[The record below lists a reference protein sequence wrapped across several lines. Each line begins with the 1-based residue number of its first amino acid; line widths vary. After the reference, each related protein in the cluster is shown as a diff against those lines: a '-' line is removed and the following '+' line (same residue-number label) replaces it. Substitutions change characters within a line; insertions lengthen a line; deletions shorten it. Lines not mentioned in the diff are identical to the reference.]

1 MKKLNLNENFISR
14 IWENPAYYSMLNTIK
29 GETVEIISYGKKN
42 TGSGADYSGAKI
54 KIGGILF
61 TGDVEIHRSEKD
73 WHLHKHQNDGKY
85 NKVILQVVLWNTGN
99 NSGSAESKFAREI
112 PTVIL
117 SEFLQKSIHLIWKE
131 IINNP
136 SPGFRLPCYKKNSQ
150 VSVEEKKIYLD
161 KLGVKR
167 LKQKASRMEQAFFQ
181 SEENFR
187 KRQNWDKALYTFLAE
202 ALGYSKNKEQFLKL
216 AGKVNPEKVK
226 SLNPKLIQMDS
237 LLFNT
242 AGFLNDL
249 YPADDY
255 ISELLSYRDIL
266 GSKIDSPLMDR
277 SDWNFFPLRPPN
289 FPTLRIA
296 YLSGVCIEILYN
308 DFFKR
313 LILCFENSKDP
324 QKDLTKIF
332 QTVPTSDY
340 WQTHYNFGKTKKSVY
355 DVIGASRITDII
367 NNTLLPLFLLY
378 ARRFE
383 KKELITKISDYF
395 LSSKDISGNEIT
407 KAMSGQLDYKLKT
420 ISENQG
426 AIQLHNFYCTSGKCD
441 DCYIGTRVF
450 TEPRVSDYLQ
460 IILY

>member
-1 MKKLNLNENFISR
+1 
-14 IWENPAYYSMLNTIK
+14 
-29 GETVEIISYGKKN
+29 
-42 TGSGADYSGAKI
+42 
-54 KIGGILF
+54 
-61 TGDVEIHRSEKD
+61 
-73 WHLHKHQNDGKY
+73 
-85 NKVILQVVLWNTGN
+85 
-99 NSGSAESKFAREI
+99 
-112 PTVIL
+112 
-117 SEFLQKSIHLIWKE
+117 
-131 IINNP
+131 
-136 SPGFRLPCYKKNSQ
+136 
-150 VSVEEKKIYLD
+150 
-161 KLGVKR
+161 
-167 LKQKASRMEQAFFQ
+167 
-181 SEENFR
+181 
-187 KRQNWDKALYTFLAE
+187 
-202 ALGYSKNKEQFLKL
+202 
-216 AGKVNPEKVK
+216 
-226 SLNPKLIQMDS
+226 
-237 LLFNT
+237 
-242 AGFLNDL
+242 
-249 YPADDY
+249 
-255 ISELLSYRDIL
+255 
-266 GSKIDSPLMDR
+266 
-277 SDWNFFPLRPPN
+277 
-289 FPTLRIA
+289 LRIE

-324 QKDLTKIF
+324 QKDLTRIF
-332 QTVPTSDY
+332 QAVPTSDY